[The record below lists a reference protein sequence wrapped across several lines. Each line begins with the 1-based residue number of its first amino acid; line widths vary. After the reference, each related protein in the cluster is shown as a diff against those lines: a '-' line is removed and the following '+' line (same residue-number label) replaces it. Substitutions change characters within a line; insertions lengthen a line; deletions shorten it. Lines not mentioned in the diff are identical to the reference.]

1 MSLRRHLLCV
11 FVPRALAT
19 VAALA
24 GLALPWTRVNPEAE
38 VVPDVYLAGMGAG
51 VETVGAFALPVL
63 LVLLLA
69 PALVAVVG
77 RAAPHVLAAVTALC
91 GLLLALVAASH
102 GLALSTRWGSTF
114 VPAVGA
120 YLTAGVGLAVCA
132 WAAVE
137 WRYLDD
143 AAAIRRRLAGS
154 DGEE

>member
-1 MSLRRHLLCV
+1 MSLRRRLLRV
-11 FVPRALAT
+11 FAPRAVAT

-24 GLALPWTRVNPEAE
+24 GLALPWTRVNPEAD
-38 VVPDVYLAGMGAG
+38 VVPDIYLAGMGAG
-51 VETVGAFALPVL
+51 VETVGTFALPVL

-69 PALVAVVG
+69 PAVLAVVG
-77 RAAPHVLAAVTALC
+77 RAAPTVLAAITALC

-102 GLALSTRWGSTF
+102 VLALSARWGSTF
-114 VPAVGA
+114 VPAAGA

-143 AAAIRRRLAGS
+143 AAAIRRHLAADRG
-154 DGEE
+154 G